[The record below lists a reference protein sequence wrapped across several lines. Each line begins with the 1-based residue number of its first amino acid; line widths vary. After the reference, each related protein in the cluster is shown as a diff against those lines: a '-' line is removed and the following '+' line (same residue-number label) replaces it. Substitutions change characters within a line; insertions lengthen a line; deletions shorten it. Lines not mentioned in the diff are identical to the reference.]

1 MLSDILCQA
10 VEDIEYYQN
19 EMPDIYDAYR
29 DRLGVI
35 KSAMH
40 SVRIELDSP
49 LAPENDRRLLAV
61 CNVLKR
67 VADTVPDEPLRA
79 EVQSL
84 IRQMRSDPA

>member
-1 MLSDILCQA
+1 MIAPDDLQGVGCLDNGVHLESLLRESHIFQA

-49 LAPENDRRLLAV
+49 LAPENDRRL
-61 CNVLKR
+61 
-67 VADTVPDEPLRA
+67 
-79 EVQSL
+79 
-84 IRQMRSDPA
+84 